1 MSGIGSFND
10 AVDYIE
16 AHLAEEIS
24 IESMA
29 RMAKLS
35 VYEFRRVFSFVAGI
49 SVSEYIRRRRLS
61 VAAEELLCASSSVTD
76 LAMKYG
82 YDTPSSFSR
91 AFKEFH
97 GCSPR
102 SMMRE
107 GGAVHVFTRISFDL
121 RVMGGKDIQ
130 YSLRWEG
137 AFALRGLSARSDLRD
152 TECCETAWTQF
163 YASNVSREES
173 PDGKIYAAY
182 TNGEDWV
189 DCTIGFLD
197 RPENGDLLL
206 PPCRWACFTLNR
218 TDDAFVNG
226 FYKNILFDWLS
237 SSGYRRASGLPNL
250 EVYPVNMEE
259 DGFLWE
265 IRIPI
270 EG

>member
-1 MSGIGSFND
+1 MSGIGNFND

-61 VAAEELLCASSSVTD
+61 VAAEELLRASSLVTD

-107 GGAVHVFTRISFDL
+107 GGSVNMFTRISFDL
-121 RVMGGKDIQ
+121 QVKGGQ
-130 YSLRWEG
+130 AVRYSLRREG
-137 AFALRGLSARSDLRD
+137 PFALRGLPSRSDLRD
-152 TECCETAWTQF
+152 SECCEAAWTRF
-163 YASNVSREES
+163 YASELSREES

-182 TNGEDWV
+182 ANGEDWV
-189 DCTIGFLD
+189 DCTIGYSDL
-197 RPENGDLLL
+197 PEHGGLLL
-206 PPCRWACFTLNR
+206 PACRWACFTLNR
-218 TDDAFVNG
+218 TDDAFVNE

-237 SSGYRRASGLPNL
+237 SSGYRRAEKIPNL
-250 EVYPVNMEE
+250 EVFPVNMEE

-270 EG
+270 EE